1 MPYDTVANQTTE
13 AQYFFKAEEIFQT
26 PPPPPQI

>member
-13 AQYFFKAEEIFQT
+13 AQYFFNAEEIFQ
-26 PPPPPQI
+26 PPPPQI